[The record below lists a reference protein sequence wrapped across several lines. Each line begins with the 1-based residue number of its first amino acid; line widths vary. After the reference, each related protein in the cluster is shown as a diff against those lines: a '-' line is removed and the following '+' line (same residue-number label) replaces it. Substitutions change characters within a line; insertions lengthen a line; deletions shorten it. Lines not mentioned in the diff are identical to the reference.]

1 MYLHAKET
9 KHTKRVKPYCYP
21 NSPIPN
27 SPLRSTHVPTAIHCL
42 KDNAPPMKQLL
53 KTLTETFGPS
63 GYEENVRK
71 LVRAEVKSLADEVK
85 VDALGNLIARKRPG
99 KYTKDT
105 KKIMIAAHMDEIGL
119 IVSHVDENGF
129 VRFSSI
135 GGVFGRYVLGGRV
148 RFLNGVQGVIGYD
161 RLEKVNDVPSFEK
174 IYVDVGATSKKD
186 CPVKIGD
193 VGAFDRPFAELGNRL
208 VAKSMDDRVGVLVA
222 IETLRALKSTPH
234 DVYFVFT
241 TQEEV
246 GVRGAGTSAF
256 VIDPDLG
263 IAIDVTP
270 TGDTPNAFKMEMALG
285 KGPCVKIQ
293 DVGAI
298 SDPRIV
304 QWMIRTAEKNKIP
317 YQREVLLVGGTDARA
332 IQLTRAGVPAG
343 CLSIPVRYVHSP
355 SEMVDY
361 TDVQNSIKL
370 LTALLRAPID
380 LE

>member
-1 MYLHAKET
+1 
-9 KHTKRVKPYCYP
+9 
-21 NSPIPN
+21 
-27 SPLRSTHVPTAIHCL
+27 
-42 KDNAPPMKQLL
+42 MKSLL
-53 KTLTETFGPS
+53 KQLTETFGPS

-71 LVRAEVKSLADEVK
+71 LVRAEVKPLADEIK
-85 VDALGNLIARKRPG
+85 VDALGNLIARKRPS
-99 KYTKDT
+99 KFTKDT

-119 IVSHVDENGF
+119 MVSHIDENGF

-148 RFLNGVQGVIGYD
+148 RFLNGVTGVIGYD
-161 RLEKVNDVPSFEK
+161 RLEKVHEAPALDKVY
-174 IYVDVGATSKKD
+174 IDVGATSKKD
-186 CPVKIGD
+186 CPVKVGD
-193 VGAFDRPFAELGNRL
+193 VAAFDRSFVELGNRL

-222 IETLRALKSTPH
+222 IETLRSLKSTPH

-246 GVRGAGTSAF
+246 GVRGATTSAF
-256 VIDPDLG
+256 GIDPDLG

-270 TGDTPNAFKMEMALG
+270 TADTPNALKMEMKLG

-293 DVGAI
+293 DPGMIA
-298 SDPRIV
+298 DPRIV
-304 QWMIRTAEKNKIP
+304 KWMIDTAEKNKLP
-317 YQREVLLVGGTDARA
+317 YQREVLLVGSTDARA
-332 IQLTRAGVPAG
+332 MQLARAGVPAG

-361 TDVQNSIKL
+361 NDVQNSVKL
-370 LTALLRAPID
+370 LTAMLRAKVD